1 MADDPFATL
10 MATWKQAT
18 DTYLATWNKTLDSMS
33 QLPGS
38 TELGSESEKN
48 TLGAQAAAREV
59 SRQALEPLVELAGG
73 VPLSE
78 FRRLMDHVHGV
89 HLRLDK
95 IEDQLRLLTAD
106 QKKRKKRNEARRA
119 ARK

>member
-10 MATWKQAT
+10 MASWKQAT
-18 DTYLATWNKTLDSMS
+18 DTYLSTWNKTLDSMQKMPS
-33 QLPGS
+33 A
-38 TELGSESEKN
+38 TELGNETEKN

-59 SRQALEPLVELAGG
+59 SRQALEPLVQLAGG

-106 QKKRKKRNEARRA
+106 QKKRKKRAEARRVS
-119 ARK
+119 KK